1 MARGY
6 GAGKRFQVPPGTD
19 LLGRDTEFSMQSLW
33 RTARFLA
40 PYKWLILGT
49 LITTV
54 LPVAMELVVPRLM
67 QSVIDEGILQQ
78 DFKAI
83 WQGSAAMFG
92 AAVVGAL
99 TTFGQGVFR
108 ARLSQ
113 ALAFDIRNELFR
125 KVLKLSHPDVD
136 QLQTGQLITRL
147 TSDVDVVRMFSSVG
161 MSLLLRALLMVI
173 GSVILVTTVDPPL
186 SLIVWILLLL
196 TGIVLRQ
203 VFVKATPL
211 YAIVQQR
218 LAALNV
224 VVQENLA
231 GMSEVRAFVQEK
243 AQIQRFDVANE
254 ELVDQNI
261 RVGRLIAISLPLIA
275 LFTHLGL
282 VALAWFGGSAVITD
296 RLSLGQLVALNSYLM
311 IGLTPLLLL
320 SGMLAMFSRATASAQ
335 RIWEILDTE
344 PVVQVP
350 TVPVSRSV
358 RGRIEFRNV
367 DFAYARQ
374 DRLTHSLHGQA
385 PARPP
390 VAPNGA
396 LPVGQRH
403 GERVLTNVNL
413 VIEPGQMIGLIG
425 ATGSGKSTL
434 MYLIPRFYD
443 VSAGAILIDDV
454 DVREWDLGA
463 LRQGIGLV
471 AQHPALFNR
480 TIAENIAFGQPDL
493 SPAAAEQT
501 ARMAQAHDF
510 VLDKEGGYDHM
521 VEEGGA
527 NLSGGQKQRLSIAR
541 ALAVNPQ
548 ILLLDDATSSVDL
561 ETEAEIQQA
570 FQEAA
575 QGRTTIIVAHRVSS
589 IIRADCILILDAG
602 RIVAAG
608 THTELLAT
616 NDIYREL
623 YESQLG

>member
-1 MARGY
+1 MR
-6 GAGKRFQVPPGTD
+6 
-19 LLGRDTEFSMQSLW
+19 SLR

-40 PYKWLILGT
+40 PYRLLILGT
-49 LITTV
+49 FITVV
-54 LPVAMELVVPRLM
+54 LPVAMELAVPRLM
-67 QSVIDEGILQQ
+67 QNVIDQGILQR
-78 DFKAI
+78 DLNAI
-83 WQGSAAMFG
+83 WRGSAAMFL
-92 AAVVGAL
+92 AALVGAL

-113 ALAFDIRNELFR
+113 ALSFDIRNELFR
-125 KVLKLSHPDVD
+125 KVMTLSHPDVD

-147 TSDVDVVRMFSSVG
+147 TSDVDIVRMFTSVG
-161 MSLLLRALLMVI
+161 LSLLLRALLMVT
-173 GSVILVTTVDPPL
+173 GSLILMTTVDPPL
-186 SLIVWILLLL
+186 SLTIWIMLML
-196 TGIVLRQ
+196 TGIVLRW
-203 VFVKATPL
+203 VFVRATPL

-243 AQIQRFDVANE
+243 AQIRRFGEANE
-254 ELVDQNI
+254 ALVDQNI

-282 VALAWFGGSAVITD
+282 VAMAWFGGTSVILD

-335 RIWEILDTE
+335 RIWEILDAE
-344 PVVQVP
+344 PAVQAPPAAPRAVQ
-350 TVPVSRSV
+350 
-358 RGRIEFRNV
+358 GRIEFRHV
-367 DFAYARQ
+367 DFAYTRQARSPQ
-374 DRLTHSLHGQA
+374 DLNGRIQMT
-385 PARPP
+385 PA
-390 VAPNGA
+390 VSPNGR
-396 LPVGQRH
+396 QRH
-403 GERVLTNVNL
+403 GERVLMDLNF

-443 VSAGAILIDDV
+443 VSAGAILIDGV
-454 DVREWDLGA
+454 DVRDWDLGS
-463 LRQGIGLV
+463 LRREIGLV

-493 SPAAAEQT
+493 TPAEGEHV

-510 VLDKEGGYDHM
+510 ILAKEGAYDHL

-541 ALAVNPQ
+541 ALAVNPR
-548 ILLLDDATSSVDL
+548 ILLMDDATSSVDL

-589 IIRADCILILDAG
+589 IIGADCILILDSG

-608 THTELLAT
+608 THAELLAT
-616 NDIYREL
+616 SDIYREL

>member
-1 MARGY
+1 M
-6 GAGKRFQVPPGTD
+6 KP
-19 LLGRDTEFSMQSLW
+19 LL

-40 PYKWLILGT
+40 PYKFLILGT
-49 LITTV
+49 FITVV

-67 QSVIDEGILQQ
+67 QAVIDEGILQQ
-78 DFKAI
+78 DFQAI
-83 WQGSAAMFG
+83 WRGSLAMFL

-125 KVLKLSHPDVD
+125 KVMKLSHPDVD

-147 TSDVDVVRMFSSVG
+147 TSDVDIVRMFTSVG
-161 MSLLLRALLMVI
+161 LSLLLRALLMVI
-173 GSVILVTTVDPPL
+173 GSLILMITVDPSL
-186 SLIVWILLLL
+186 SVIIWIMLML
-196 TGIVLRQ
+196 TGIVLRWI
-203 VFVKATPL
+203 FVKATPL

-243 AQIQRFDVANE
+243 AQIQRFGHANE

-261 RVGRLIAISLPLIA
+261 RVGRLIAISMPLIA

-282 VALAWFGGSAVITD
+282 VAMAWFGGNSVITD
-296 RLSLGQLVALNSYLM
+296 RLTLGQLVALNSYLM

-335 RIWEILDTE
+335 RIWEILDAE
-344 PVVQVP
+344 PAVQVP
-350 TVPVSRSV
+350 SVVVPRAVK
-358 RGRIEFRNV
+358 GRIEFQQV
-367 DFAYARQ
+367 DFAYAGR
-374 DRLTHSLHGQA
+374 DRLPSALNGRLETTQ
-385 PARPP
+385 P
-390 VAPNGA
+390 VSPNGVA
-396 LPVGQRH
+396 HLRQRH
-403 GERVLTNVNL
+403 GERVLTDLNF

-425 ATGSGKSTL
+425 ATGSGKSSL

-443 VSAGAILIDDV
+443 VSAGSILIDGV
-454 DVREWDLGA
+454 DVRDWDLGA
-463 LRQGIGLV
+463 LRRGIGLV

-480 TIAENIAFGQPDL
+480 TIAENIAFGDPDL
-493 SPAAAEQT
+493 PPEEAERA

-510 VLDKEGGYDHM
+510 ILDKEGAYAHM
-521 VEEGGA
+521 IEEGGA

-548 ILLLDDATSSVDL
+548 ILLMDDATSSVDL

-589 IIRADCILILDAG
+589 IINADCILILDSG
-602 RIVAAG
+602 QIVAAG
-608 THTELLAT
+608 THAELLAT
-616 NDIYREL
+616 NDIYQEL
-623 YESQLG
+623 YDSQLG